1 MALPLVRCLPMDGN
15 LIAEDPSVVGQ
26 KVSSSIPQDE
36 IPSMLARVFA
46 KLKNKMNGK

>member
-1 MALPLVRCLPMDGN
+1 MALPLARCLPVGGN
-15 LIAEDPSVVGQ
+15 LITEYPSVVGL

-46 KLKNKMNGK
+46 KLKNKMNSK